1 MWFWIGPEINIDTI
15 VFNLKKI
22 FIYFFYLNRYFKTT
36 CFLLLFSCPLH
47 SQNAKLDSL
56 KQLLS
61 KAPEDTTKA
70 NLMIEITRAYLYGF
84 NDRDAMQDYSEKN
97 LVLSK
102 KLNYK
107 KGIAYS
113 YNYLGIVR
121 WGKGDLDIALNY
133 YKNALAL
140 MREIKDLRGESSS
153 LGNIGYIYNDKGDYA
168 LAVEYTIQATKI
180 KEQVNDK
187 RGMIV
192 CYNNL
197 GTIYLNQSNYKE
209 AILSHVKSMKLSEEM
224 SDSMGIGSAYIN
236 IAQVLEAQNKW
247 DEALQSYKNG
257 LPLLRAVGDKYGVGV
272 TLNSIGNVYMSKKN
286 YEAAL
291 DNYTRSLSIRKECN
305 DKQGQAECYNGIGK
319 VYLEKKKYKEA
330 LECQLQSLRLQE
342 LTGTKKGRAVTY
354 LYLGEISEA
363 MKNYPKAVEYY
374 KKALAISTEINSRDA
389 IRDSYQYLASVYEK
403 LQDDES
409 ALKYLNL
416 YYAQKDSLLNKENF
430 KQIYEINT
438 RYQTEKKQNEIEL
451 LTKDQVINEKTLK
464 QQKIIRIALLVGL
477 VLVCILLFSVYARYR
492 FKQKA
497 NLLLEQQK
505 REIQEQNVLITD
517 SIDYAKTIQEAIL
530 PSNKRV
536 KEFFPQS
543 FVLYKPKATVSGD
556 FYWIGQKEEKTICI
570 VADCTGHGVPGA
582 FMSLLGFNMLDNIVE
597 KEYQQ
602 PSFILNTLNS
612 EMVAAMTQ
620 EQFITSS
627 VKHGMDAAVISVDK
641 KAMQLQYAGAHNS
654 LYHIRS
660 GQLTEIK
667 ADKQAIGSFKESE
680 QITFTNHILT
690 IEKGDVFYM
699 FSDGF
704 PDQIG
709 GPNRKKFYYPPFKEL
724 LISIHHLDMEE
735 QKIILDK
742 TITDWRGER
751 DQTDDILVMGIRI

>member
-1 MWFWIGPEINIDTI
+1 M
-15 VFNLKKI
+15 LM
-22 FIYFFYLNRYFKTT
+22 LSTT
-36 CFLLLFSCPLH
+36 LLFP
-47 SQNAKLDSL
+47 QNAKLDSL
-56 KQLLS
+56 KKLLLN
-61 KAPEDTTKA
+61 APEDTTKA

-97 LVLSK
+97 LILSR

-113 YNYLGIVR
+113 YNFLGIVR

-133 YKNALAL
+133 YKKALTL
-140 MREIKDLRGESSS
+140 MREIKDLRGEGSS
-153 LGNIGYIYNDKGDYA
+153 LGNIGYLYNDKGDYA
-168 LAVEYTIQATKI
+168 LAVEYTIQAKKI

-197 GTIYLNQSNYKE
+197 GSIYLNQSNYKE
-209 AILSHVKSMKLSEEM
+209 AILSHFKSLKLSEEM
-224 SDSMGIGSAYIN
+224 RDSMGIGSSYIN
-236 IAQVLEAQNKW
+236 IAQVLESQNKL
-247 DEALQSYKNG
+247 DEALQNYKKA
-257 LPLLRAVGDKYGVGV
+257 LPILGVIGDKYGIGV
-272 TLNSIGNVYMSKKN
+272 ALNSIGNIYTSKKN
-286 YEAAL
+286 YDAAL
-291 DNYTRSLSIRKECN
+291 DNYSRSLRIRKECN
-305 DKQGQAECYNGIGK
+305 DKQGQAECFNGIGK

-342 LTGTKKGRAVTY
+342 MTGTKKGLALTY
-354 LYLGEISEA
+354 LNLGEINEKMKKYPEA
-363 MKNYPKAVEYY
+363 AENY
-374 KKALAISTEINSRDA
+374 KKALAISAEINSKDA

-403 LQDDES
+403 LQDGEN
-409 ALKYLNL
+409 ALKYLTL
-416 YYAQKDSLLNKENF
+416 YYTEKDSLLNKENF

-451 LTKDQVINEKTLK
+451 LTKDRVINEKTLK
-464 QQKIIRIALLVGL
+464 QQKILRIALIVGL
-477 VLVCILLFSVYARYR
+477 ILVFILLFSVYARYR

-536 KEFFPQS
+536 KEFFPES

-556 FYWIGQKEEKTICI
+556 FYWIGQKEERIICI

-597 KEYQQ
+597 KEHQQ
-602 PSFILNTLNS
+602 PAMILNTLNS

-620 EQFITSS
+620 EQFVTSS
-627 VKHGMDAAVISVDK
+627 VKHGMDAAVICVDK
-641 KAMQLQYAGAHNS
+641 TIMELQYAGAHNS
-654 LYHIRS
+654 LYHIRN
-660 GQLTEIK
+660 GELMEMK
-667 ADKQAIGSFKESE
+667 ADKQAIGSFKEGR
-680 QITFTNHILT
+680 QVTFTNHVIT

-699 FSDGF
+699 FSDGY

-709 GPNRKKFYYPPFKEL
+709 GPNRKKFYYPPFKDL
-724 LISIHHLDMEE
+724 LVSIHHLDMEE
-735 QKIILDK
+735 QKSILDK
-742 TITDWRGER
+742 TIINWQGER
-751 DQTDDILVMGIRI
+751 DQTDDILVMGIKI

>member
-1 MWFWIGPEINIDTI
+1 MKTASG
-15 VFNLKKI
+15 FNR
-22 FIYFFYLNRYFKTT
+22 FIRKELLRCLILMLPTT
-36 CFLLLFSCPLH
+36 VLF

-56 KQLLS
+56 KQLLL

-84 NDRDAMQDYSEKN
+84 NDRDAMQAYSEKN
-97 LVLSK
+97 LILSK

-133 YKNALAL
+133 YKNALTL
-140 MREIKDLRGESSS
+140 MREIKDLKGESSS
-153 LGNIGYIYNDKGDYA
+153 LGNIGYLYNDKGDYT
-168 LAVEYTIQATKI
+168 LAVEYTIRAKKI
-180 KEQVNDK
+180 KEQLNDK

-197 GTIYLNQSNYKE
+197 GSIYLNQSNYKE
-209 AILSHVKSMKLSEEM
+209 AILSHFKSLKLSEEM
-224 SDSMGIGSAYIN
+224 SDSMGIGSSYIN
-236 IAQVLEAQNKW
+236 IAQVLESQNKL
-247 DEALQSYKNG
+247 DEALQNYKRA
-257 LPLLRAVGDKYGVGV
+257 LPILGAVGDKYGIGV
-272 TLNSIGNVYMSKKN
+272 SLNSIGNVYLSKKN
-286 YEAAL
+286 YDAAL
-291 DNYTRSLSIRKECN
+291 DNYNRSLRIRKECN
-305 DKQGQAECYNGIGK
+305 DKQGQAECYNGVGK

-330 LECQLQSLRLQE
+330 MECQLQSLRLQE
-342 LTGTKKGRAVTY
+342 ITGTKKGVALTY
-354 LYLGEISEA
+354 LSLGDINEKMNDYS
-363 MKNYPKAVEYY
+363 KAVEYY
-374 KKALAISTEINSRDA
+374 KKALTISMEINSRDA

-403 LQDDES
+403 LQDGEN
-409 ALKYLNL
+409 ALKFLNL
-416 YYAQKDSLLNKENF
+416 YYAEKDSLLNKENF
-430 KQIYEINT
+430 KQISEINT

-464 QQKIIRIALLVGL
+464 QQKIIRIALIVGL

-505 REIQEQNVLITD
+505 KEIQEQNILITD

-530 PSNKRV
+530 PSSKRV
-536 KEFFPQS
+536 KELFPQS
-543 FVLYKPKATVSGD
+543 FILYKPKATVSGD
-556 FYWIGQKEEKTICI
+556 FYWVGQKEEKTICI

-602 PSFILNTLNS
+602 PSLILNRLNS
-612 EMVAAMTQ
+612 EMVTAMTQ
-620 EQFITSS
+620 EQFITAS
-627 VKHGMDAAVISVDK
+627 VKHGMDAAVISIDK
-641 KAMQLQYAGAHNS
+641 DAMQLQYAGAHNS
-654 LYHIRS
+654 LYQIRN
-660 GQLTEIK
+660 GKLTEIK
-667 ADKQAIGSFKESE
+667 ADKQAIGSFKEGE
-680 QITFTNHILT
+680 QITFSNHTLN
-690 IEKGDVFYM
+690 IEKGDVFYL

-724 LISIHHLDMEE
+724 LVSIHHLDMEE
-735 QKIILDK
+735 QKRMLDK

>member
-1 MWFWIGPEINIDTI
+1 MKNIPA
-15 VFNLKKI
+15 
-22 FIYFFYLNRYFKTT
+22 YFFLIHKKFFCSLMLMLSAT
-36 CFLLLFSCPLH
+36 LLF

-56 KQLLS
+56 KRLLL

-70 NLMIEITRAYLYGF
+70 NLMIQITRAYLYDF
-84 NDRDAMQDYSEKN
+84 NDRDAMLEYSEKN
-97 LVLSK
+97 LILSR

-121 WGKGDLDIALNY
+121 WGKGDLDTALNY
-133 YKNALAL
+133 YNKALTL
-140 MREIKDLRGESSS
+140 MREIKDLKGESSS
-153 LGNIGYIYNDKGDYA
+153 LGNIGYLYNDKGDYA
-168 LAVEYTIQATKI
+168 LAVEYTIQAKKI

-197 GTIYLNQSNYKE
+197 GSIYLNQSNYKE
-209 AILSHVKSMKLSEEM
+209 AILSHFKSLKLSEERN
-224 SDSMGIGSAYIN
+224 DSMGIGSSYIN
-236 IAQVLEAQNKW
+236 IAQVLESQNKL
-247 DEALQSYKNG
+247 DEALQNYKKA
-257 LPLLRAVGDKYGVGV
+257 LPILGAVGDKYGIGV
-272 TLNSIGNVYMSKKN
+272 ALSSIGNVYTIKRN

-291 DNYTRSLSIRKECN
+291 DNYTRSLRIRKECN
-305 DKQGQAECYNGIGK
+305 DKQGQADCYNGIGK
-319 VYLEKKKYKEA
+319 IYLEKKKYKEA
-330 LECQLQSLRLQE
+330 MECQLQSLRLQE
-342 LTGTKKGRAVTY
+342 ITGTKKGRAITY
-354 LYLGEISEA
+354 LNLGDINEK
-363 MKNYPKAVEYY
+363 MKNYPIAVEYY

-403 LQDDES
+403 LQDGEN
-409 ALKYLNL
+409 ALNYLNL
-416 YYAQKDSLLNKENF
+416 YYTEKDSLLNKENF

-464 QQKIIRIALLVGL
+464 QQKILRIALIVGL

-505 REIQEQNVLITD
+505 KEIQEQNVLITD

-536 KEFFPQS
+536 KEFFPES

-597 KEYQQ
+597 KEHQQ
-602 PSFILNTLNS
+602 PAMILNTLNS

-620 EQFITSS
+620 EQFVTSS
-627 VKHGMDAAVISVDK
+627 VKHGMDAAVICVDK
-641 KAMQLQYAGAHNS
+641 TAMELQYAGAHNS
-654 LYHIRS
+654 LYHIRN
-660 GQLTEIK
+660 GELMEIK
-667 ADKQAIGSFKESE
+667 ADKQAIGSFKEGK
-680 QITFTNHILT
+680 QITFTNHI
-690 IEKGDVFYM
+690 IPIKKGDVFYM

-709 GPNRKKFYYPPFKEL
+709 GPNRKKFYYPPFKDL
-724 LISIHHLDMEE
+724 LVSIHHRDMEE
-735 QKIILDK
+735 QKNILDK
-742 TITDWRGER
+742 TITDWQAER

>member
-1 MWFWIGPEINIDTI
+1 MMKNIP
-15 VFNLKKI
+15 V
-22 FIYFFYLNRYFKTT
+22 YFFLIHKK
-36 CFLLLFSCPLH
+36 FLCSLILMLLATLLF

-56 KQLLS
+56 KKLLL
-61 KAPEDTTKA
+61 KAPEDTTKV

-84 NDRDAMQDYSEKN
+84 NDREAMQDYSEKN
-97 LVLSK
+97 LILSR

-133 YKNALAL
+133 YKKALTL

-153 LGNIGYIYNDKGDYA
+153 LGNIGYLYNDKGDYA
-168 LAVEYTIQATKI
+168 LAVEYTIQAKKI
-180 KEQVNDK
+180 KEQLNDK

-197 GTIYLNQSNYKE
+197 GSIYLNQSNYKE
-209 AILSHVKSMKLSEEM
+209 AILSHFKSLKLSEEM
-224 SDSMGIGSAYIN
+224 HDSMGIGSSYIN
-236 IAQVLEAQNKW
+236 IAQVLESQNKL
-247 DEALQSYKNG
+247 DDALQNYKKA
-257 LPLLRAVGDKYGVGV
+257 LPILGAVGDKYGIGV
-272 TLNSIGNVYMSKKN
+272 ALNSIGNVYTSKKN
-286 YEAAL
+286 YDAAL
-291 DNYTRSLSIRKECN
+291 DNYTRSLRIRKECN

-319 VYLEKKKYKEA
+319 IYLEKKKYKEA

-342 LTGTKKGRAVTY
+342 MTGTKKGLAVTY
-354 LYLGEISEA
+354 LNLGDINEKL
-363 MKNYPKAVEYY
+363 KNYPKAAEYY
-374 KKALAISTEINSRDA
+374 KKALAISTEINSKDA

-403 LQDDES
+403 LQDGEN

-416 YYAQKDSLLNKENF
+416 YYTEKDSLLNKENF

-438 RYQTEKKQNEIEL
+438 RYQTEKKQDEIEL
-451 LTKDQVINEKTLK
+451 LTKDRVINEKTLK
-464 QQKIIRIALLVGL
+464 QQKILRIALIVGL

-505 REIQEQNVLITD
+505 KEIQEQNVLITD

-536 KEFFPQS
+536 KEFFPES

-597 KEYQQ
+597 KEHQQ
-602 PSFILNTLNS
+602 PAMILNTLNS

-620 EQFITSS
+620 EQFVTSS
-627 VKHGMDAAVISVDK
+627 VKHGMDAAVICVDK
-641 KAMQLQYAGAHNS
+641 TIMELQYAGAHNS
-654 LYHIRS
+654 LYHIRN
-660 GQLTEIK
+660 GELMEIK
-667 ADKQAIGSFKESE
+667 ADKQAIGSFKEGKE
-680 QITFTNHILT
+680 ITFSNHIIS

-709 GPNRKKFYYPPFKEL
+709 GPNRKKFYYPPFKDL
-724 LISIHHLDMEE
+724 LVSIHHLDMEE
-735 QKIILDK
+735 QKNILDK
-742 TITDWRGER
+742 TITDWQGER
-751 DQTDDILVMGIRI
+751 DQTDDILVMGIKI